1 MKRTRIIKKLQHHP
15 ATLGL
20 SISAI
25 LLVGLLVH
33 VSILD
38 RFSVILEDAK
48 MLQDFQTAVVN
59 TLLVGY
65 LVGAYYAVLG
75 STMKTLGELEK
86 TWLAETEA
94 ISAGYAAK
102 NSQRKLYIIGLVG
115 VLLAVILNY
124 LTVGSAWK
132 GSLSEPEMMWNQTL
146 GLFVGWWFA
155 WFAIA
160 VSDSVT
166 YISAIT
172 ARIGEVDFLDQ
183 SPWFPPVKHGLL
195 MAALT
200 IGAVSVTSLFLI
212 DPEEWVGVVVVYGVC
227 LPLALITFLLPVR
240 GVHQRLS
247 QAKQAEIK
255 WARQR
260 IQQTR
265 SLLNNPSSD
274 GLPGQM
280 ADLTAYLKF
289 ITDVPEWPFHTS
301 TIVRLL
307 LFLLMPIATWLGN
320 QIMAT
325 VLDQLFK

>member
-1 MKRTRIIKKLQHHP
+1 MKRPQIIKKLQHHP

-20 SISAI
+20 IISAMLI
-25 LLVGLLVH
+25 VGLLVH

-38 RFSVILEDAK
+38 RFPVILEDAK

-86 TWLAETEA
+86 TWDAETEA
-94 ISAGYAAK
+94 IRTGYAAK

-115 VLLAVILNY
+115 VLLAAILNY
-124 LTVGSAWK
+124 LTVGSGWK

-172 ARIGEVDFLDQ
+172 ARIGEVDLLDQ
-183 SPWFPPVKHGLL
+183 SPWFPPRK
-195 MAALT
+195 
-200 IGAVSVTSLFLI
+200 GASIHRPLFVLRKQH
-212 DPEEWVGVVVVYGVC
+212 C
-227 LPLALITFLLPVR
+227 LRF
-240 GVHQRLS
+240 
-247 QAKQAEIK
+247 
-255 WARQR
+255 
-260 IQQTR
+260 
-265 SLLNNPSSD
+265 
-274 GLPGQM
+274 
-280 ADLTAYLKF
+280 F
-289 ITDVPEWPFHTS
+289 
-301 TIVRLL
+301 
-307 LFLLMPIATWLGN
+307 
-320 QIMAT
+320 
-325 VLDQLFK
+325 